1 MTTIAP
7 NLALI
12 QAFIVLWFA
21 CLFAFVFRRPRRYGW
36 RCRGY
41 VFPRRRYRFRFFRN
55 RALRRRQAM
64 FRSTLGREPQYQPTT
79 DGHDDD

>member
-7 NLALI
+7 NLVLL

-21 CLFAFVFRRPRRYGW
+21 CLFAWVFRRPKRYGW

-41 VFPRRRYRFRFFRN
+41 VYPNRRYRFRFFRN
-55 RALRRRQAM
+55 RELRRRQEL
-64 FRSTLGREPQYQPTT
+64 FRAVTGREAQYEPTKS
-79 DGHDDD
+79 D